1 MIDGI
6 LIIDKE
12 EGITSYDVIRKLKQ
26 VLPKEQKIG
35 HGGTLDPFATGVL
48 LVLLGRCTKLME
60 KIHTLEKEY
69 IVQAKFGYMTD
80 TQDITGKTISQSDKT
95 ASKEDVQEYIN
106 ENLLGNISQ
115 VPPLYSAKKVCGQ
128 RAYDLAREGKDI
140 SLKPKEIQVKV
151 FEVINFNWPNASFRI
166 VCSSG
171 TYVRT
176 LINDLGIGIGTYA
189 TAQSLRRTRIGKFTL
204 DNSIKSDSI
213 NNDVIKSIIST
224 DNIGNMM
231 INE

>member
-12 EGITSYDVIRKLKQ
+12 EGITSYDVIRKLKK
-26 VLPKEQKIG
+26 VFPKGQKIG

-48 LVLLGRCTKLME
+48 LILLGKCTKLME

-69 IVQAKFGYMTD
+69 VVAGKFGYMTD
-80 TQDITGKTISQSDKT
+80 TQDITGETISQSDRT
-95 ASKEDVQEYIN
+95 VSKEDIQKYIN

-115 VPPLYSAKKVCGQ
+115 LPPLYSAKKVQGQ

-140 SLKPKEIQVKV
+140 SLTPKDVYVKTFEIL
-151 FEVINFNWPNASFRI
+151 EYNWPIISFRI

-176 LINDLGIGIGTYA
+176 LINDLGIGVGSYA

-204 DNSIKSDSI
+204 DNSIRSDSI
-213 NNDVIKSIIST
+213 NSSVLESIIST
-224 DNIGNMM
+224 DNIEDMLK
-231 INE
+231 NE

>member
-12 EGITSYDVIRKLKQ
+12 EGITSYDVIRRLK
-26 VLPKEQKIG
+26 VFFPKGQKIG

-48 LVLLGRCTKLME
+48 IILLGKCTKLME
-60 KIHTLEKEY
+60 KIHTLEKGY

-80 TQDITGKTISQSDKT
+80 TQDVTGETISENKKVV
-95 ASKEDVQEYIN
+95 SKEDIHEYID

-115 VPPLYSAKKVCGQ
+115 VPPLYSAKKVQGQ
-128 RAYDLAREGKDI
+128 RAYDLARQGKDI
-140 SLKPKEIQVKV
+140 SLKPKDIQVKV
-151 FEVINFNWPNASFRI
+151 FEVIDYNWPDVSFRI

-176 LINDLGIGIGTYA
+176 LINDLGIGIGSFA
-189 TAQSLRRTRIGKFTL
+189 TAQTLRRTRIGKFTL

-213 NNDVIKSIIST
+213 NNSVLKSIISIN
-224 DNIGNMM
+224 NIENMLK
-231 INE
+231 NE

>member
-12 EGITSYDVIRKLKQ
+12 EGITSYDVIRKLKMFFS
-26 VLPKEQKIG
+26 KGQKIG

-48 LVLLGRCTKLME
+48 LILLGKCTKLME

-69 IVQAKFGYMTD
+69 IVQGKFGYMTD
-80 TQDITGKTISQSDKT
+80 TQDVTGKVVSESNKT
-95 ASKEDVQEYIN
+95 VSKEDIQRYIDD
-106 ENLLGNISQ
+106 NLIGNISQ
-115 VPPLYSAKKVCGQ
+115 LPPLYSAKKVQGQ
-128 RAYDLAREGKDI
+128 RAYDLAREGKEI
-140 SLKPKEIQVKV
+140 SLKPKDVYVKIFEIL
-151 FEVINFNWPNASFRI
+151 EYNWPTISFRI

-176 LINDLGIGIGTYA
+176 LVNDLGIGVGSYA
-189 TAQSLRRTRIGKFTL
+189 TAQTLRRTRIGKFTL

-213 NNDVIKSIIST
+213 NNDVLKSIIST
-224 DNIGNMM
+224 DNIENMLQ
-231 INE
+231 NE